1 MGRGE
6 ADLAV
11 MGGYGEDNNQETL
24 LDSLLGPRTWDV
36 TVPVALTRVR
46 LLCYSDM
53 GIPCTVPPGRTKE
66 RKNCL
71 PTQSQVTC
79 CNHSV

>member
-24 LDSLLGPRTWDV
+24 LDGLLGPRTWDA
-36 TVPVALTRVR
+36 TIPVALARGSLA
-46 LLCYSDM
+46 LL
-53 GIPCTVPPGRTKE
+53 
-66 RKNCL
+66 
-71 PTQSQVTC
+71 Q
-79 CNHSV
+79 